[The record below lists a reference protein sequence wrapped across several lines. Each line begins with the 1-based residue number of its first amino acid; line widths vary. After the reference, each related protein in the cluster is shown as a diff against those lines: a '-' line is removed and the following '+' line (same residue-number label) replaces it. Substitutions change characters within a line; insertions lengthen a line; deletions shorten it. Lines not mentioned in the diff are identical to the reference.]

1 MYKMNKMTDKDIYL
15 QVGRMSVMG
24 KRMPKKEI
32 YDNNS
37 LLTKKQKEIM
47 EGEKMSID
55 EYITMVE
62 YAKYLPRGYRKL
74 KLNYPELRDML
85 VSKELMK
92 TPLDKTSGLSSGGK
106 VAYVGT
112 KALSQKEHLAT
123 ILNKNKPKNAMFK
136 KSKLSQQYSNPDYSY
151 FKNNIKV

>member
-1 MYKMNKMTDKDIYL
+1 MTDKDIYL

-32 YDNNS
+32 YDDNS

-47 EGEKMSID
+47 EGESMSTD
-55 EYITMVE
+55 QYITMVE
-62 YAKYLPRGYRKL
+62 YAKYLPRGFRKL

-92 TPLDKTSGLSSGGK
+92 TPLDKTSGLSKGGK
-106 VAYVGT
+106 IAYLG
-112 KALSQKEHLAT
+112 
-123 ILNKNKPKNAMFK
+123 NKSIITERTFSNY
-136 KSKLSQQYSNPDYSY
+136 SK
-151 FKNNIKV
+151 